1 MHYQDFIQLRLPI
14 FTLNG
19 IDILC
24 SIRTGQFRDYDKGCH
39 SWLVEMYSKKVLYC
53 DGSVLYEREF
63 EEFQVNLTNPDGGA
77 SVHGL
82 GF

>member
-1 MHYQDFIQLRLPI
+1 
-14 FTLNG
+14 
-19 IDILC
+19 
-24 SIRTGQFRDYDKGCH
+24 
-39 SWLVEMYSKKVLYC
+39 MYSKKVLYC